1 MRRTELHEHEE
12 RGLGGMGKEM
22 LLRAQ
27 VRVQTALYFLRRRQE
42 GQGLVE
48 YGLIIASIAILLI
61 VAMLF
66 MAGKIDDLFSETGSS
81 VDSPG
86 PLP

>member
-1 MRRTELHEHEE
+1 MSDI
-12 RGLGGMGKEM
+12 

-27 VRVQTALYFLRRRQE
+27 VRVQTTLNALRHRSE

-61 VAMLF
+61 IAMLF
-66 MAGKIDDLFSETGSS
+66 LAGKIDNLFSETGTS
-81 VDSPG
+81 VESPG
-86 PLP
+86 PLPQ